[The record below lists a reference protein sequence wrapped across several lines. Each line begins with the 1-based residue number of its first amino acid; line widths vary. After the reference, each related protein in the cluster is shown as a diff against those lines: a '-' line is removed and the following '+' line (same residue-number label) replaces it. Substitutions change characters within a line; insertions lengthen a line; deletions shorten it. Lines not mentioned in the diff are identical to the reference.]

1 MKTTTAQDLLLELEE
16 PVSRISCGITALRL
30 MTSGLELE
38 EDPYADGLYAL
49 WSYLQ
54 AAEEALHA
62 ALSAAL

>member
-1 MKTTTAQDLLLELEE
+1 MKTTTAQELLLGPEG

-30 MTSGLELE
+30 LTSGLELE

-62 ALSAAL
+62 ALSTAL